1 MRKIIVG
8 VDESHGSSDAI
19 ALASSL
25 ARITGSTLMLVNVL
39 PSHHHASSAAG
50 DALLERLRSSLGDET
65 VELRAIARASP
76 ARGLREL
83 SREEDAGLVVVG
95 STHVGRAGRVLPGRT
110 AERLVHGSPCPVAV
124 APRGYASRSSV
135 ELATIGCG
143 YDASLSAA
151 HALETAHRVAV
162 ATGARLRVI
171 RAFTPLALDTPPDS
185 VLLGGLASYNDTLHE
200 RATRELVDAIAKID
214 AELGAEAE
222 FGIGDTAQILTAA
235 SQQLD
240 LLVLGSCGYGPLH
253 AVMVGGVAGRL
264 IRDAACPV
272 IVVPRGAGHTE
283 ANSLFATEYTGSSKR
298 VRVPVQPGVHRI
310 QRVPYLSR
318 RSRSRR

>member
-1 MRKIIVG
+1 M
-8 VDESHGSSDAI
+8 
-19 ALASSL
+19 
-25 ARITGSTLMLVNVL
+25 
-39 PSHHHASSAAG
+39 
-50 DALLERLRSSLGDET
+50 
-65 VELRAIARASP
+65 
-76 ARGLREL
+76 
-83 SREEDAGLVVVG
+83 VVVG

-151 HALETAHRVAV
+151 HALETAHRVAA

-200 RATRELVDAIAKID
+200 RATRELEDAIANID

-222 FGIGDTAQILTAA
+222 FRIGDTAQILTAA

-264 IRDAACPV
+264 VRDAACPV

-310 QRVPYLSR
+310 QASAVLVKAQP
-318 RSRSRR
+318 

>member
-8 VDESHGSSDAI
+8 VDDSHRSSDAI

-25 ARITGSTLMLVNVL
+25 ARLTGSTLLLVNVL
-39 PSHHHASSAAG
+39 PLHDHPSRAVS
-50 DALLERLRSSLGDET
+50 DALLERLRGGLGDET
-65 VELRAIARASP
+65 VELNTIASASP

-95 STHVGRAGRVLPGRT
+95 SAHVGRAGRVLPGGI
-110 AERLVHGSPCPVAV
+110 AERLLHGTPCPVAV
-124 APRGYASRSSV
+124 APEGYAQRSND

-151 HALETAHRVAV
+151 HALETAHRIAA

-171 RAFTPLALDTPPDS
+171 RAFAPLALDTPPDS

-200 RATRELVDAIAKID
+200 RATRELEDAIVKID

-222 FGIGDTAQILTAA
+222 FKIGDAVQILTEA
-235 SQQLD
+235 SQRLD
-240 LLVLGSCGYGPLH
+240 LLVVGSRGYGPLH

-264 IRDAACPV
+264 VRDAACPV

-283 ANSLFATEYTGSSKR
+283 ANSPFATAYAG
-298 VRVPVQPGVHRI
+298 G
-310 QRVPYLSR
+310 
-318 RSRSRR
+318 